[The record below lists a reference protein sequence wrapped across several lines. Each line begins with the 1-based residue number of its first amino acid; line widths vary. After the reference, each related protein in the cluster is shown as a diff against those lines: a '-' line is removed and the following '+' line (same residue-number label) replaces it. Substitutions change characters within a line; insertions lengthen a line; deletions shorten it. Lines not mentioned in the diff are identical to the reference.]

1 MNDARADVRGVAL
14 ESGPRESSRERLY
27 VIYLP
32 FAAPHVAR
40 GA

>member
-14 ESGPRESSRERLY
+14 ESAPRESSRERLY